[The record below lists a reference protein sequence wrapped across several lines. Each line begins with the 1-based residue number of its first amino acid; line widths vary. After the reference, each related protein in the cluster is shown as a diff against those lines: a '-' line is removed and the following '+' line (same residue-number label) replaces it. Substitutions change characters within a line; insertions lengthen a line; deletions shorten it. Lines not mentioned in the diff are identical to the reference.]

1 MAVLFRLGFGLLL
14 CPAADIADKAA
25 AVDVAETEA
34 VVVDVHLFHH
44 SNMIGSSQSTVTKI
58 LGRFIENP
66 KKETLVAMCDKLH
79 LTYDPKEIGR
89 FEYSAAAFSK
99 EELTA
104 FNDVLEAKLR
114 EGKTPEDIIKTIQE
128 I

>member
-1 MAVLFRLGFGLLL
+1 
-14 CPAADIADKAA
+14 
-25 AVDVAETEA
+25 
-34 VVVDVHLFHH
+34 
-44 SNMIGSSQSTVTKI
+44 
-58 LGRFIENP
+58 
-66 KKETLVAMCDKLH
+66 MCDKLH

-104 FNDVLEAKLR
+104 FNDVLEAKLK
-114 EGKTPEDIIKTIQE
+114 EGKMPDDIIKAIRE

>member
-1 MAVLFRLGFGLLL
+1 MQK
-14 CPAADIADKAA
+14 DIRTKI
-25 AVDVAETEA
+25 VDTLTERELTRKDLAE
-34 VVVDVHLFHH
+34 L
-44 SNMIGSSQSTVTKI
+44 IGSSQSTVTKI

-66 KKETLVAMCDKLH
+66 KKETLVDMCDKLS
-79 LTYDPKEIGR
+79 LTYSPNEIGR

-104 FNDVLEAKLR
+104 FNDILEAKLK
-114 EGKTPEDIIKTIQE
+114 EGKMPDDIIKAIRE

>member
-1 MAVLFRLGFGLLL
+1 MQK
-14 CPAADIADKAA
+14 DIRTRITDTINERQLTRK
-25 AVDVAETEA
+25 DLAE
-34 VVVDVHLFHH
+34 L
-44 SNMIGSSQSTVTKI
+44 IGSSQSTVTKI

-79 LTYDPKEIGR
+79 LTYSPNEIGR
-89 FEYSAAAFSK
+89 FEYSATAFSK

-104 FNDVLEAKLR
+104 FNDILEAKLK
-114 EGKTPEDIIKTIQE
+114 EGKMPDDIIKAIRE

>member
-1 MAVLFRLGFGLLL
+1 MQK
-14 CPAADIADKAA
+14 DIRTRITDTINERQLTRK
-25 AVDVAETEA
+25 DLAE
-34 VVVDVHLFHH
+34 L
-44 SNMIGSSQSTVTKI
+44 IGSSQSTVTKI

-79 LTYDPKEIGR
+79 LTYSPKEIGR
-89 FEYSAAAFSK
+89 FEYSTAAFSK

-104 FNDVLEAKLR
+104 FNDALEAKLR
-114 EGKTPEDIIKTIQE
+114 EGKTPEDFIKAIRE

>member
-1 MAVLFRLGFGLLL
+1 MLK
-14 CPAADIADKAA
+14 DIRTKI
-25 AVDVAETEA
+25 VDALNERQITRKDLAE
-34 VVVDVHLFHH
+34 L
-44 SNMIGSSQSTVTKI
+44 IGSSQSTVTKI

-66 KKETLVAMCDKLH
+66 KKETLVDMCDKLH
-79 LTYDPKEIGR
+79 ITYDPKEIGR

-104 FNDVLEAKLR
+104 FNDILEAKLK
-114 EGKTPEDIIKTIQE
+114 EGKMPDDIIKAIRE

>member
-1 MAVLFRLGFGLLL
+1 MQK
-14 CPAADIADKAA
+14 DIRTKI
-25 AVDVAETEA
+25 VDTLTERELTRKDLAE
-34 VVVDVHLFHH
+34 L
-44 SNMIGSSQSTVTKI
+44 IGSSQSTVTKI

-79 LTYDPKEIGR
+79 LTYSLKEIGR

-104 FNDVLEAKLR
+104 FNDALEAKLR
-114 EGKTPEDIIKTIQE
+114 EGKTPEDFIKAIRE

>member
-1 MAVLFRLGFGLLL
+1 MQK
-14 CPAADIADKAA
+14 DIRTKI
-25 AVDVAETEA
+25 VDTLNERQLTRKDLAE
-34 VVVDVHLFHH
+34 L
-44 SNMIGSSQSTVTKI
+44 IGSSQSTVTKI

-79 LTYDPKEIGR
+79 LTYSPNEIGR
-89 FEYSAAAFSK
+89 FEYSATAFSK

-104 FNDVLEAKLR
+104 FNDALEAKLR
-114 EGKTPEDIIKTIQE
+114 EGKMPEEIIRAIQN

>member
-1 MAVLFRLGFGLLL
+1 MQK
-14 CPAADIADKAA
+14 DIRTRITDTINERQLTRK
-25 AVDVAETEA
+25 DLAE
-34 VVVDVHLFHH
+34 LIG
-44 SNMIGSSQSTVTKI
+44 SSIGSSQSTVTKI

-79 LTYDPKEIGR
+79 LTYSPNEIGR
-89 FEYSAAAFSK
+89 FEYSATAFSK

-104 FNDVLEAKLR
+104 FNDALEAKLR
-114 EGKTPEDIIKTIQE
+114 EGKTPEEIIRAIQN

>member
-1 MAVLFRLGFGLLL
+1 MLK
-14 CPAADIADKAA
+14 DIRTKI
-25 AVDVAETEA
+25 VDTLNERQLTRKDLAE
-34 VVVDVHLFHH
+34 L
-44 SNMIGSSQSTVTKI
+44 IGSSQSTVTKI

-66 KKETLVAMCDKLH
+66 KKETLVVMCEKLQ

-89 FEYSAAAFSK
+89 FEYSAASFSK

-114 EGKTPEDIIKTIQE
+114 EGKTPEDFIKAIQE

>member
-1 MAVLFRLGFGLLL
+1 MQK
-14 CPAADIADKAA
+14 DIRTKI
-25 AVDVAETEA
+25 VDTLTERELTRKDLAE
-34 VVVDVHLFHH
+34 L
-44 SNMIGSSQSTVTKI
+44 IGSSQSTVTKI

-79 LTYDPKEIGR
+79 LTYDPNEIGR

-104 FNDVLEAKLR
+104 FNDALEAKLR
-114 EGKTPEDIIKTIQE
+114 DGKTPKDIIKAIQE

>member
-1 MAVLFRLGFGLLL
+1 MQK
-14 CPAADIADKAA
+14 DIRTKI
-25 AVDVAETEA
+25 VDTLNERQLTRKDLAE
-34 VVVDVHLFHH
+34 L
-44 SNMIGSSQSTVTKI
+44 IGSSQSTVTKI

-79 LTYDPKEIGR
+79 LTYSPKEIGR
-89 FEYSAAAFSK
+89 FEYSATAFSK

-104 FNDVLEAKLR
+104 FNDALEAKLR
-114 EGKTPEDIIKTIQE
+114 EGKTPEEIIRAIQN

>member
-1 MAVLFRLGFGLLL
+1 MQK
-14 CPAADIADKAA
+14 DIRTRITDTINERQLTRK
-25 AVDVAETEA
+25 DLAE
-34 VVVDVHLFHH
+34 L
-44 SNMIGSSQSTVTKI
+44 IGSSQSTVTNI

-66 KKETLVAMCDKLH
+66 KKETLVDMCDKLH
-79 LTYDPKEIGR
+79 LTYSPKEIGR

-104 FNDVLEAKLR
+104 FNDALESKLR
-114 EGKTPEDIIKTIQE
+114 EGKTPEEIITAIRE

>member
-1 MAVLFRLGFGLLL
+1 MQK
-14 CPAADIADKAA
+14 DIRTKI
-25 AVDVAETEA
+25 VDTLNERQLTRKDLAE
-34 VVVDVHLFHH
+34 L
-44 SNMIGSSQSTVTKI
+44 IGSSQSTVTKI

-79 LTYDPKEIGR
+79 LTYSPNEIGR
-89 FEYSAAAFSK
+89 FEYSATAFSK

-104 FNDVLEAKLR
+104 FNDALEAKLR
-114 EGKTPEDIIKTIQE
+114 EGKTPEEIIRAIQN

>member
-1 MAVLFRLGFGLLL
+1 MLK
-14 CPAADIADKAA
+14 DIRTKI
-25 AVDVAETEA
+25 VDTLNERQLTRKDLAE
-34 VVVDVHLFHH
+34 L
-44 SNMIGSSQSTVTKI
+44 IGSSQSTVTKI

-66 KKETLVAMCDKLH
+66 KKETLVVMCEKLQ

-89 FEYSAAAFSK
+89 FEYSAASFSK

-104 FNDVLEAKLR
+104 FNDALEAKLR
-114 EGKTPEDIIKTIQE
+114 EGKTPEDFIKAIQE

>member
-1 MAVLFRLGFGLLL
+1 MQK
-14 CPAADIADKAA
+14 DIRTRITDTINERQLTRK
-25 AVDVAETEA
+25 DLAEP
-34 VVVDVHLFHH
+34 
-44 SNMIGSSQSTVTKI
+44 IGSSQSTVTKI

-79 LTYDPKEIGR
+79 LIYSPNEIGR
-89 FEYSAAAFSK
+89 FEYSATAFSK

-104 FNDVLEAKLR
+104 FNDALEAKLR
-114 EGKTPEDIIKTIQE
+114 EGKTPEEIIRAIQN